1 MFYNFIIKNDDVKNV
16 QVDICHN
23 IHGESKLEIILR
35 LKDYFTCNTKDP
47 TQLIKSILLNNN
59 KFVHIK
65 DNTYTT
71 QIYFSEIRKFLDI
84 INADHIKAILEIYNE
99 EVKIVENNL
108 LKLKSQK
115 ESLNSLEELLI
126 FE

>member
-1 MFYNFIIKNDDVKNV
+1 MIYNFIIKNDDVKNV
-16 QVDICHN
+16 QVGVYHN
-23 IHGESKLEIILR
+23 IYGESKLEIFLT
-35 LKDYFTCNTKDP
+35 LNDSFYKE
-47 TQLIKSILLNNN
+47 SIISVLLNNN

-71 QIYFSEIRKFLDI
+71 QIYFSEIRKFLDL
-84 INADHIKAILEIYNE
+84 INVDHIKAILEIYNE